1 MIKIF
6 KSLKNNQKNTN
17 NVYAVVNGVS
27 FNLEYVDD
35 NVFSKKVMGEGVA
48 IVPTSSEVCAP
59 CAGVLTT
66 LFPTGHAFGITRD
79 DGVEILVHIGLD
91 TVNLKG
97 KGFTILKKKN
107 QKVGAGEKIIKLDL
121 NYLRNENIDYTIMI
135 VFLGTKGK
143 TLKLEKYGKVT
154 AGKSIITV
162 M

>member
-59 CAGVLTT
+59 CSGVLTT

-135 VFLGTKGK
+135 VFLDNKGK
-143 TLKLEKYGKVT
+143 TLKLEKYGEVT

>member
-97 KGFTILKKKN
+97 KGFTILKK
-107 QKVGAGEKIIKLDL
+107 EKS
-121 NYLRNENIDYTIMI
+121 
-135 VFLGTKGK
+135 
-143 TLKLEKYGKVT
+143 
-154 AGKSIITV
+154 KSWSW
-162 M
+162 

>member
-66 LFPTGHAFGITRD
+66 LFPTGHA
-79 DGVEILVHIGLD
+79 IGLD

-135 VFLGTKGK
+135 VFLDTKGK
-143 TLKLEKYGKVT
+143 TLKLEKYGEVT

>member
-35 NVFSKKVMGEGVA
+35 NVFSKVMGREF
-48 IVPTSSEVCAP
+48 IVPTSSRIHAP
-59 CAGVLTT
+59 CSGVLTT

-135 VFLGTKGK
+135 VFLDTKGK
-143 TLKLEKYGKVT
+143 TLKLEKYGEVT